1 MVQRLVANWSPTTI
15 RQTRSVLN
23 RQSPNPGRFKPLL
36 GDIRVNKLTTI
47 DIDDTYRLLSRCGGH
62 DGRPLT
68 SGTVHR
74 VHVVLHRALTQAVRW
89 EWIWFNPAAN
99 SSPLGSHL
107 PRFALRHQRRSQ
119 MLGLRWADIDLTH
132 SASGFSRAPV
142 EVANHT

>member
-1 MVQRLVANWSPTTI
+1 MGDQDRSRVATPRQRTVEHHL
-15 RQTRSVLN
+15 
-23 RQSPNPGRFKPLL
+23 KPLL

-47 DIDDTYRLLSRCGGH
+47 DIDDMYRLLSRCGGH